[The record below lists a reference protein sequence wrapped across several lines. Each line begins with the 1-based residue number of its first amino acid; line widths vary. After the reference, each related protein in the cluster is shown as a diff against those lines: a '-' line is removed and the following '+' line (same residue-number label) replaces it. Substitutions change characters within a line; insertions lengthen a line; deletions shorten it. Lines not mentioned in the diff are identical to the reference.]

1 MPWAPTVSAKFWCL
15 YVKNKLSIWAS
26 LRRRVALLGLA
37 ALSAATPALADNVA
51 DLQAL
56 LRESPTGQLSFKQTV
71 TAPIKAGQTRAKQTH
86 STGQFLFARPGKF
99 RFDYETPFPQS
110 IIADGQSLWLWDPD
124 LNQVTVRNQA
134 QALGNTPAALIA
146 GSGDLNALN
155 AAYVVRSMPS
165 EAGLKWVEA
174 TPKQVD
180 GTLRVVRVGF
190 DAQQLRAMV
199 MVDNFGQTSDM
210 RFDALQSL
218 EKGALTAAF
227 RFVPPSGADIIRP

>member
-1 MPWAPTVSAKFWCL
+1 VPWAPTVSAKFWCRH
-15 YVKNKLSIWAS
+15 VKNKLSIWAS
-26 LRRRVALLGLA
+26 LGRRVALLGLA

-56 LRESPTGQLSFKQTV
+56 LRASPTGQLSFKQTV
-71 TAPIKAGQTRAKQTH
+71 TAPIKPGQTRAKQTQ
-86 STGQFLFARPGKF
+86 SIGQFLFARPGKF

>member
-1 MPWAPTVSAKFWCL
+1 M
-15 YVKNKLSIWAS
+15 
-26 LRRRVALLGLA
+26 
-37 ALSAATPALADNVA
+37 
-51 DLQAL
+51 
-56 LRESPTGQLSFKQTV
+56 
-71 TAPIKAGQTRAKQTH
+71 KAGQTRAKQTR

-199 MVDNFGQTSDM
+199 MIDNFGQTSDM

-218 EKGALTAAF
+218 EKGAVTAAF
-227 RFVPPSGADIIRP
+227 RFVPPSGADVIRP

>member
-1 MPWAPTVSAKFWCL
+1 VPWAPTVSAKFWCRH
-15 YVKNKLSIWAS
+15 VKNKLSIWAS
-26 LRRRVALLGLA
+26 LGRRVALLGLA

-51 DLQAL
+51 DLEAL
-56 LRESPTGQLSFKQTV
+56 LRASPTGQLSFKQTV
-71 TAPIKAGQTRAKQTH
+71 TAPIKPGQTRAKQTQ

>member
-1 MPWAPTVSAKFWCL
+1 MPWAPTVSAKFWCRH
-15 YVKNKLSIWAS
+15 VKNKLSIWAS
-26 LRRRVALLGLA
+26 LGRRVALLGLA

-56 LRESPTGQLSFKQTV
+56 LRASPTGQLSFKQTV
-71 TAPIKAGQTRAKQTH
+71 TAPIKAGQTRAKQTQ

>member
-1 MPWAPTVSAKFWCL
+1 MPWAPTVSAKFWCRH
-15 YVKNKLSIWAS
+15 VKNKLSIWAS
-26 LRRRVALLGLA
+26 LGRRVALLGLA
-37 ALSAATPALADNVA
+37 ALSSAPPALADNVA
-51 DLQAL
+51 DLEAL
-56 LRESPTGQLSFKQTV
+56 LRASPTGQLSFKQTV
-71 TAPIKAGQTRAKQTH
+71 TAPIKPGQTRAKQTQ

>member
-1 MPWAPTVSAKFWCL
+1 MVNAKFWCL
-15 YVKNKLSIWAS
+15 HVKIKFPNLAM
-26 LRRRVALLGLA
+26 LHRPLALLGLVV
-37 ALSAATPALADNVA
+37 LSAAMPARADNVT

-56 LRESPTGQLSFKQTV
+56 LRASPTGQLSFKQTV
-71 TAPIKAGQTRAKQTH
+71 TAPIKAGQTRAKQTY
-86 STGQFLFARPGKF
+86 STGQFMFARPSTF

-155 AAYVVRSMPS
+155 AGYVVRSMPS
-165 EAGLKWVEA
+165 ETGLKWVEA
-174 TPKQVD
+174 TPKQAD

-190 DAQQLRAMV
+190 DAKQLRAMV

-218 EKGALTAAF
+218 EKGAVTAAF

>member
-1 MPWAPTVSAKFWCL
+1 MVSVKFWCL
-15 YVKNKLSIWAS
+15 YVKNKLAIWAS
-26 LRRRVALLGLA
+26 LRRRVVVLGLA
-37 ALSAATPALADNVA
+37 ALSAAPPVLADNVA

-56 LRESPTGQLSFKQTV
+56 LRASPTGQLSFKQTV
-71 TAPIKAGQTRAKQTH
+71 TAPIKAGQTRAKQTR

-180 GTLRVVRVGF
+180 GTLRVIRVGF

-199 MVDNFGQTSDM
+199 MIDNFGQTSDM

-218 EKGALTAAF
+218 EKGAVTAAF
-227 RFVPPSGADIIRP
+227 RFVPPSGADVIRP

>member
-1 MPWAPTVSAKFWCL
+1 MPWAPTVSAKFWCRH
-15 YVKNKLSIWAS
+15 VKNKLSIWAS
-26 LRRRVALLGLA
+26 LGRRVALLGLA

-56 LRESPTGQLSFKQTV
+56 LRASPTGQLSFKQTV
-71 TAPIKAGQTRAKQTH
+71 TAPIKPGQTRAKQTQ